1 MKNKFMKFSAL
12 ALCAATACASAFTF
26 TACGGTDYSLLQENI
41 IDDNYDNYYQ
51 IFVRSYYDTDGDGIG
66 DFNGVTEKL
75 DYIRDMGYTGIWLMP
90 IHPSPS
96 YHGYDVTDYYAVNSD
111 FGTMADYENLVTK
124 AHEKG
129 IKVIIDLVVNHSSD
143 QHPWFKEGAAFRN
156 GQGGSSKY
164 SSYYNW
170 SSTEQPK
177 YSKIGNVYYES
188 QFDKSMPDFNIE
200 GTALREEVGNI
211 IKFWIDDKKTD
222 GFRLDGCYYYSSEG
236 TGKSAEF
243 CEFIHDTA
251 VKYNENAYIVGEC
264 WGPPRS
270 ILKST
275 FYQSGVNSFF
285 DFEVTG
291 EVVKAVNNNSSTSI
305 WNSINKNF
313 DSADGNIAAPFLS
326 NHDNGKGRVAGQVGR
341 EADKIKFAYGLLSMF
356 SGNTF
361 TYYGDEIGMTAVKP
375 QSDPDLRIG
384 ILWDDIEN
392 VTTPPF
398 GASEKSEYLFGSVK
412 SQQKDESSILSYY
425 KLCNNA
431 RNAFP
436 ALMRG
441 VPEKIDYDDREV
453 LIMKKTYQGQSVTV
467 VINTGLGDK
476 KVNGVEGALAQS
488 ICVDGNISKKGSA
501 LKMPARSIAILT

>member
-1 MKNKFMKFSAL
+1 MKFSAL

-26 TACGGTDYSLLQENI
+26 TACGGTDYNLLQENI

-236 TGKSAEF
+236 
-243 CEFIHDTA
+243 
-251 VKYNENAYIVGEC
+251 
-264 WGPPRS
+264 
-270 ILKST
+270 
-275 FYQSGVNSFF
+275 VNSFF

-361 TYYGDEIGMTAVKP
+361 TYYGDEIGMTAVNP

-384 ILWDDIEN
+384 MLWDDIEN

-476 KVNGVEGALAQS
+476 KVKGVEGALAQS

-501 LKMPARSIAILT
+501 LNMPARSIAILT